1 MRPSLAVGIENS
13 VAVNHLVVFVS
24 QKREIVIAGKSVLEL
39 LNKFLG
45 IFVTVD
51 AYRQD
56 LNLVFFL
63 LAK

>member
-1 MRPSLAVGIENS
+1 
-13 VAVNHLVVFVS
+13 VVFVF
-24 QKREIVIAGKSVLEL
+24 QKRKIVIAVKSVLEL

-45 IFVTVD
+45 IFVTVN

-56 LNLVFFL
+56 LNLLFFL

>member
-1 MRPSLAVGIENS
+1 
-13 VAVNHLVVFVS
+13 VVFVS

>member
-1 MRPSLAVGIENS
+1 MRPALAVGIENS
-13 VAVNHLVVFVS
+13 VAVNHLVVFVF
-24 QKREIVIAGKSVLEL
+24 QKRKIVIAGKFVLEL

-45 IFVTVD
+45 VFVTVD

-56 LNLVFFL
+56 LNLLFFL

>member
-13 VAVNHLVVFVS
+13 VAVNHLVVFVF

-45 IFVTVD
+45 VFVTVD

>member
-1 MRPSLAVGIENS
+1 
-13 VAVNHLVVFVS
+13 VVFVF

>member
-1 MRPSLAVGIENS
+1 MGPTLSVGIENS
-13 VAVNHLVVFVS
+13 VAVNHLVVFVF
-24 QKREIVIAGKSVLEL
+24 QKRKVVIAGKSVLEL

-45 IFVTVD
+45 VFMAVD

-56 LNLVFFL
+56 LNLLFFL

>member
-1 MRPSLAVGIENS
+1 
-13 VAVNHLVVFVS
+13 VVFVF
-24 QKREIVIAGKSVLEL
+24 QKRKVVIAGKSVLEL

-45 IFVTVD
+45 VFMAVD

-56 LNLVFFL
+56 LNLLFFL